1 MIMVGGL
8 YLMFLSTLGGISHL
22 RDRLQWHPEITRK
35 IIHLSLG
42 GVCLSFPWIFTQFLD
57 VLILCSLCL
66 STMFIIR
73 FTDHFKKQL
82 GDGIYGI
89 SRQSL
94 GEIYFTVSVALCF
107 YWANGKTLLYFI
119 PILILT
125 FSDLAAA
132 LIGTFYA
139 KCPYKIVG
147 GQKSLEGSITFF
159 WVTFTFLLISIMLL
173 SDLEKEEYKFLGIA
187 FLLTSVVTIVEAVS
201 WKGLDNL
208 FIPLSLLIM
217 MDRFVGWSLSKIG
230 IYTGLLWGFFLL
242 TMGLHKKSGLDI
254 QSLLCGVIFAFFFIC
269 AESPF
274 WAYPLAA
281 LFILYALF
289 SEQHPLSDQNLWPVL
304 SICSSGLVWVLLD
317 DIFDHHIFAY
327 AFFLSFAI
335 HGFLILNSFLSKVF
349 LPLLTIIVPFLIYE
363 QTSLP
368 FFFLMLI
375 NAFLCILISHFFL
388 IYTRSFNTPWVKNA
402 LIAFVGSSL
411 GIGMILLFRKVQIS

>member
-1 MIMVGGL
+1 
-8 YLMFLSTLGGISHL
+8 
-22 RDRLQWHPEITRK
+22 
-35 IIHLSLG
+35 
-42 GVCLSFPWIFTQFLD
+42 
-57 VLILCSLCL
+57 
-66 STMFIIR
+66 MFIIR

-82 GDGIYGI
+82 GDGLYGI

-94 GEIYFTVSVALCF
+94 GEIYFTVSVILCF
-107 YWANGKTLLYFI
+107 YWADGKTLLYFI

-173 SDLEKEEYKFLGIA
+173 SDLEKEAYKFLGII

-217 MDRFVGWSLSKIG
+217 MDRFLGWSLSKIG
-230 IYTGLLWGFFLL
+230 VYAGLLWGFFLL
-242 TMGLHKKSGLDI
+242 TMGLHKKSGLDV
-254 QSLLCGVIFAFFFIC
+254 QSLLCGVVFAFFFIC

-281 LFILYALF
+281 LFVLYALF
-289 SEQHPLSDQNLWPVL
+289 SHHHPLSDQNLWPVL

-335 HGFLILNSFLSKVF
+335 QGFLILHPILIGKGLYIPNGFWNMDSKGEGYTSFLSKIF
-349 LPLLTIIVPFLIYE
+349 LPLLTIIVPFLVYE
-363 QTSLP
+363 QTLFP

-375 NAFLCILISHFFL
+375 NAFLCILVSHFFL
-388 IYTRSFNTPWVKNA
+388 IYTRSFRTPWVKNA
-402 LIAFVGSSL
+402 LIAFVGSFL
-411 GIGMILLFRKVQIS
+411 GMAMIFLFRKVQIS